1 MENSCPKKKASQVNY
16 LGQIIRAPEPKF
28 PPL

>member
-1 MENSCPKKKASQVNY
+1 MPQQQQQEKAPQLKY
-16 LGQIIRAPEPKF
+16 LGQIILAPEPKF